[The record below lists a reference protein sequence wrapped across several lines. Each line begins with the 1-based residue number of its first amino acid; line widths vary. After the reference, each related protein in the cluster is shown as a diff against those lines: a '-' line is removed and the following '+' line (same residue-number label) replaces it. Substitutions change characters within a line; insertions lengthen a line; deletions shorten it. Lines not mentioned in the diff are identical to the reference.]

1 MRSKVVGRLFA
12 GMCAGWGVGGGI
24 GVLMFAIFVSGLEER
39 AIGDGGRGKVL
50 IPEEHLLMYLLAE
63 GEDAGSEGDQA
74 EVGSRANEVWVSA
87 RYPSS
92 VKATYGPAYGRRRW
106 SLMANAPAKIGFPG
120 FEVGEE
126 AYVRF
131 GWYLS
136 AKAYENGSDG
146 AGFRVWCATEATGSG
161 VCVFQATAEIHSKVA
176 PEEGKSEIYG
186 STGAENCLVCGER
199 PPDLRRSSGDPVNP
213 HVSCADC
220 RANGKAA
227 AGEVRREKVW
237 LPVQAGEKVRL
248 IFETDP
254 GGTDRADFCYW
265 EMPAIGWK
273 AKVTRKPNLGP
284 NAVLFTLDTLRAD
297 RLSCYGYARE
307 TSPVIDRLAKNGVL
321 LTEAYSQS
329 TTTVPSHI
337 SIMTSRYLKEF
348 NIYNQTSNPL
358 PGSFLT
364 VAECFRGAGYSTG
377 AFLSVNF
384 MRDAWTG
391 LGQGFRTFREGAKA
405 AIDGEYAISAA
416 TGWLAENHGRRFF
429 LWIHLY
435 DCHVPYDPPQPYR
448 DRFVDPSG
456 VYPPVLER
464 SMFPNRDDQDF
475 AYLNQ
480 DYYSDRYDGA
490 VAYVDAQVGKIVTLL
505 EDLGVARNTLIVIA
519 ADHGECLGEHG
530 IHCDHVSVYE
540 QNAHVPLIFY
550 WAGHVPAGK
559 RNAALCE
566 NIDIAPT
573 MLDLAGIDIPSNWS
587 GRSLVP
593 VWSDRGT
600 GRERVVTE
608 HGDHLAV
615 AYRTRE
621 WTYLYQPSANKENQ
635 KILQAGWDV
644 GTVGSWLARAREEE
658 LYDRL
663 EDRAE
668 SVELSGQ
675 RSDVV
680 REMRGQ
686 AWEWIEVC
694 NRPWQSGVIV
704 QRDVV
709 DPGRLRDVQG
719 LGYME

>member
-1 MRSKVVGRLFA
+1 
-12 GMCAGWGVGGGI
+12 
-24 GVLMFAIFVSGLEER
+24 
-39 AIGDGGRGKVL
+39 
-50 IPEEHLLMYLLAE
+50 MYLLGE
-63 GEDAGSEGDQA
+63 GEDAGNEGNQTGT
-74 EVGSRANEVWVSA
+74 GSGANEVWVSA

-92 VKATYGPAYGRRRW
+92 VKATYGPAYGKRRW
-106 SLMANAPAKIGFPG
+106 SLMANAPAKIGFPE
-120 FEVGEE
+120 FQVGEE

-136 AKAYENGSDG
+136 PKAYEKGSDG
-146 AGFRVWCATEATGSG
+146 AAFRIWCATEETGSG
-161 VCVFQATAEIHSKVA
+161 VCVFQATAEIHSNA
-176 PEEGKSEIYG
+176 RSEEGKCETYG
-186 STGAENCLVCGER
+186 STDGEKCLLSNQP
-199 PPDLRRSSGDPVNP
+199 PPDLPECSGDPVNP
-213 HVSCADC
+213 HLISPDLEGRDGEETLCSADY

-254 GGTDRADFCYW
+254 VGTDRADFCYW

-273 AKVTRKPNLGP
+273 AEVTRKPNVGP

-297 RLSCYGYARE
+297 HLSCYGYARE
-307 TSPVIDRLAKNGVL
+307 TSPVIDRLAKKGVL
-321 LTEAYSQS
+321 FTDAYSQS

-405 AIDGEYAISAA
+405 AIEGEYAISAA
-416 TGWLAENHGRRFF
+416 TRWLGENHGRRFF

-435 DCHVPYDPPQPYR
+435 DCHVPYDPPPPYR
-448 DRFVDPSG
+448 DRFVDPEG
-456 VYPPVLER
+456 EYPPLLER
-464 SMFPNRDDQDF
+464 SVFPNRDDQDF

-505 EDLGVARNTLIVIA
+505 EDLGVAQNTLIVIA
-519 ADHGECLGEHG
+519 ADHGESLGEHG

-550 WAGHVPAGK
+550 WGGHVPAGK
-559 RNAALCE
+559 RIAALCE

-573 MLDLAGIDIPSNWS
+573 MLDMAGIDIPSNWS
-587 GRSLVP
+587 G
-593 VWSDRGT
+593 
-600 GRERVVTE
+600 
-608 HGDHLAV
+608 
-615 AYRTRE
+615 
-621 WTYLYQPSANKENQ
+621 
-635 KILQAGWDV
+635 
-644 GTVGSWLARAREEE
+644 
-658 LYDRL
+658 
-663 EDRAE
+663 
-668 SVELSGQ
+668 
-675 RSDVV
+675 
-680 REMRGQ
+680 
-686 AWEWIEVC
+686 
-694 NRPWQSGVIV
+694 
-704 QRDVV
+704 
-709 DPGRLRDVQG
+709 
-719 LGYME
+719 